1 MTEYLAGG
9 AGAGSESE
17 GEELDEASQCV
28 VPQAM
33 TSRGNMAAQKSSV
46 RLVELGPR
54 ITMELLKIEEGMLDG
69 EFANRHQATHSVSN
83 SSGSC
88 GLKKL
93 MVSHEKTQGPFTLP
107 KLHECCKISPSFVL
121 P

>member
-1 MTEYLAGG
+1 MASGQTPPDCITEYLAGG

-69 EFANRHQATHSVSN
+69 EFANPHWFPHCVSN

-88 GLKKL
+88 G
-93 MVSHEKTQGPFTLP
+93 F
-107 KLHECCKISPSFVL
+107 F
-121 P
+121 

>member
-1 MTEYLAGG
+1 MAEYLAGG

-17 GEELDEASQCV
+17 GEELDEGSQCV

-69 EFANRHQATHSVSN
+69 EVLYHKHVGKSDAERKEI
-83 SSGSC
+83 
-88 GLKKL
+88 KKKK
-93 MVSHEKTQGPFTLP
+93 EKLARKAEQE
-107 KLHECCKISPSFVL
+107 KNVKRKED
-121 P
+121 